1 MQTTVHVVRSTML
14 IDLLSTMARID
25 NDKRIERIK
34 QGLAGSHKGADQQR
48 LHERIRKDLIIKQ
61 EKHQL
66 LAVESLQSTG

>member
-1 MQTTVHVVRSTML
+1 ML

-61 EKHQL
+61 EIATIVDCGIATVYRVKI
-66 LAVESLQSTG
+66 